1 MDPINN
7 TLRDTLMPSRS
18 MFLAFCLLAIALM
31 PPTAAWA
38 QSNTQIAPGDVV
50 SIQVYGHPNLTVT
63 TPVASDGTV
72 NYPLVG
78 QVRIGGLTVIQ
89 AGKAIANALEQ
100 GGYIKRP
107 AVTVYITQN
116 VADQLSVLG
125 QVGRPGR
132 YAVNSHNDGL
142 FDVLAMAGGLKQSA
156 AEKVVIIRPKRE
168 GAGHRIAIDIDRALR
183 NGDSSE
189 DVRLQPGDVVYVP
202 HANMVYIYGQV
213 NRSGAYPISRD
224 MTIRQLIA
232 LAGGLTKGG
241 TTSGIKVTIRIN
253 GKSKTKT
260 ERLSTLVIPGEVVY
274 IPQSLF

>member
-1 MDPINN
+1 MNPLNN
-7 TLRDTLMPSRS
+7 AVLKTAMPSRAT
-18 MFLAFCLLAIALM
+18 LVALCILLACVM
-31 PPTAAWA
+31 TPWTAMA

-50 SIQVYGHPNLTVT
+50 SIQVYGHPNLSVT

-78 QVRIGGLTVIQ
+78 QLNIGGLTVIQ
-89 AGKAIANALEQ
+89 AGKTIANALEQ

-132 YAVNSHNDGL
+132 YAVNSHNDAL
-142 FDVLAMAGGLKQSA
+142 FDVLAMAGGLTQNAGS
-156 AEKVVIIRPKRE
+156 KVIIIRPKSE
-168 GAGHRIAIDIDRALR
+168 GRNHRTAIDIDQALR
-183 NGDSSE
+183 NGDPSQ
-189 DVRLQPGDVVYVP
+189 DIHLQPGDVVYVP

-213 NRSGAYPISRD
+213 NHAGAYPISRD

-241 TTSGIKVTIRIN
+241 TTSGIKITIRIN
-253 GKSKTKT
+253 GKSKFKAG
-260 ERLSTLVIPGEVVY
+260 RLSTLVTPGEVVY